1 MIHHKRSPLVIDL
14 KDYTCRYTHTLG
26 LQKMEKELK
35 LNENQQI
42 NHIQSYYFLK
52 GQYI

>member
-1 MIHHKRSPLVIDL
+1 
-14 KDYTCRYTHTLG
+14 
-26 LQKMEKELK
+26 MEKELK

-52 GQYI
+52 RQYSLNKSKRWLGW